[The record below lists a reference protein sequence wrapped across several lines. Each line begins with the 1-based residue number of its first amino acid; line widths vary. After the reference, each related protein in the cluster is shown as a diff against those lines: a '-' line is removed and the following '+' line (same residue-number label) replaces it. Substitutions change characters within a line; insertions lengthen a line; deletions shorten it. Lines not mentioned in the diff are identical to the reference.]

1 MNPGQSIFLLPFA
14 NDDELAVGI
23 LVRFDDFVEGRDFDA
38 VDGDRT
44 HRCMRKHEADCR
56 PIRTQQRR
64 DDRWWKR
71 PEWVEVWV
79 KAAVAVARLVV
90 DLFLG

>member
-1 MNPGQSIFLLPFA
+1 LN
-14 NDDELAVGI
+14 VK
-23 LVRFDDFVEGRDFDA
+23 V
-38 VDGDRT
+38 
-44 HRCMRKHEADCR
+44 
-56 PIRTQQRR
+56 QQRR